1 MNRARTYR
9 CTRMRHCIEQSN
21 GLVPSLLCPSWVD
34 CIIAT
39 RGYDFRKGQVVTNC
53 AYPFIQ
59 RMPACNLALREK
71 LQRLC
76 NRQRTFAR
84 AGRMAESVRK
94 EGELEIR
101 WCGRDK
107 PRYAKMASLS
117 VFGVGRQQFGRARI
131 TIIPGRVIRH
141 IGNGQL
147 PLSKQ
152 VARIHG
158 AGQAIE
164 KSGRIFRLRT

>member
-1 MNRARTYR
+1 VLFQRDPDKPRLTVFQQRAFYHAQFPKGLPHSGQGVKYAKYICRTMAFLPNDR
-9 CTRMRHCIEQSN
+9 RAQWLDRHAAWISPETRRSTAAWRW
-21 GLVPSLLCPSWVD
+21 S
-34 CIIAT
+34 
-39 RGYDFRKGQVVTNC
+39 
-53 AYPFIQ
+53 
-59 RMPACNLALREK
+59 
-71 LQRLC
+71 
-76 NRQRTFAR
+76 
-84 AGRMAESVRK
+84 
-94 EGELEIR
+94 IR